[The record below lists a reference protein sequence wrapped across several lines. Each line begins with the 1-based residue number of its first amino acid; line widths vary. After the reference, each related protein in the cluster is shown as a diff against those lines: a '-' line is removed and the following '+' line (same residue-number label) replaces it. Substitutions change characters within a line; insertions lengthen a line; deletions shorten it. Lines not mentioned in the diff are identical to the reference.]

1 MLCRNAG
8 LLRCPLIR
16 RASSSSSSS
25 SSSSPSSSFSPVSSA
40 HISLE
45 DHYCAKTYSP
55 LPFVI
60 SRAEGVMTWS
70 PEGVQRMD
78 FLSAFSA
85 ANQGHCHPVR
95 AQHCVL
101 IFVRVRAAGQDTARA
116 EVAVEK
122 ESRAPHHSPPSHS
135 HPSPPWLLRQ
145 PSFFAAAIPASLPC
159 GPNPHC
165 VICRKLLR
173 PCGRR
178 PPS

>member
-16 RASSSSSSS
+16 RASS

-101 IFVRVRAAGQDTARA
+101 IFVRVRGRPRRWAKILPAQRWRSKRRA
-116 EVAVEK
+116 EPPTTHPLPTHTLPRPGF
-122 ESRAPHHSPPSHS
+122 SDNLLSLLLLYLPPS
-135 HPSPPWLLRQ
+135 PVVQTL
-145 PSFFAAAIPASLPC
+145 IASSVENC
-159 GPNPHC
+159 
-165 VICRKLLR
+165 
-173 PCGRR
+173 
-178 PPS
+178 